1 MQNYSFRN
9 ADQVNTSTWINE
21 HILEQD
27 KFVKREFL
35 FRHGCGKWFIHH
47 SKVVEGTY
55 RFEFSA
61 PAADLDILLTDP
73 TWSKICA
80 IYSSLKAMSNDPND
94 FEEPEGLAVADNG
107 VLEVIT
113 GS

>member
-1 MQNYSFRN
+1 MRISWNKIRLLRKSFFLGMAVEN
-9 ADQVNTSTWINE
+9 GLSTTLKW
-21 HILEQD
+21 L
-27 KFVKREFL
+27 REPIGL
-35 FRHGCGKWFIHH
+35 
-47 SKVVEGTY
+47 S
-55 RFEFSA
+55 SQ
-61 PAADLDILLTDP
+61 PLLLTDP